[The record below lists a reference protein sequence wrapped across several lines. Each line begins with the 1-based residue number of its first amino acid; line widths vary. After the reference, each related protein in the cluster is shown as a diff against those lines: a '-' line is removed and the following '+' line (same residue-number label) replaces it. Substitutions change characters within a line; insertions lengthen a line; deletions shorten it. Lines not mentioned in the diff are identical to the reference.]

1 MERNEMRT
9 HRFPL
14 DDTTAD
20 RLGSTCP
27 AMLIFKPDQIVS
39 IGRDHMQAY
48 PGFPIFS
55 TRLRQLVPHPVEGGW
70 ISYDAG
76 SGELLHVKVVE
87 NLWR

>member
-1 MERNEMRT
+1 
-9 HRFPL
+9 
-14 DDTTAD
+14 
-20 RLGSTCP
+20 
-27 AMLIFKPDQIVS
+27 MLIFKPDNITS

-55 TRLRQLVPHPVEGGW
+55 TRLRQLVPHPIEGGW